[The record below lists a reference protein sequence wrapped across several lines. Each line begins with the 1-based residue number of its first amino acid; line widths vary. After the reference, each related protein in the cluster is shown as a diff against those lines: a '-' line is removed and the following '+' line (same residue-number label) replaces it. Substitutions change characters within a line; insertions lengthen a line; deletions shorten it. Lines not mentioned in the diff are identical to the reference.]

1 MSKRSNG
8 EGTLRLRSD
17 KRWEARY
24 TTRDGGCWRQRSLFA
39 STKEAAARRLR
50 EALGNRDR
58 GLPVTPARETVA
70 TYLDTWL
77 KGAQATLRPGTFA
90 GYQQMVRQHLAPR
103 LGFVALARLQPHD
116 IARIYQELLESGRS
130 PKTVRNIHGVL
141 HRALEQ
147 ALRWRLIPVN
157 VADLVDAPR
166 VTRREMQALDNDEV
180 RRVLDTAH
188 GDDLEALWVLALTA
202 GLRQGELLALRWP
215 DVDLDDG
222 TLRVVASLTRITG
235 QGTRLVEPKT
245 PRSRRQVALS
255 GRAVDVLR
263 EHRQRQREAAL
274 AGGRSYDRRG
284 HVFARE
290 DARPLAVVTTW
301 KRWRRLLERAQVR
314 PVRFHDARH
323 TAATTLL
330 SRGVHPKLVSEML
343 GHSTTALTLD
353 VYSHV
358 TPLMHRE
365 AARVMDELF
374 PR

>member
-24 TTRDGGCWRQRSLFA
+24 TTRDGGRWRQRSLFA
-39 STKEAAARRLR
+39 STKEGAARRLR
-50 EALGNRDR
+50 EALASRDR
-58 GLPVTPARETVA
+58 GLPVTPARETLG
-70 TYLDTWL
+70 TYLDAWL

-90 GYQQMVRQHLAPR
+90 GYRQIVCEHLAPR
-103 LGFVALARLQPHD
+103 LGYVALARLQPHD
-116 IARIYQELLESGRS
+116 IARTYQELLESGRA

-147 ALRWRLIPVN
+147 ALRWRLVPVN
-157 VADLVDAPR
+157 VADLVDPPR

-180 RRVLDTAH
+180 RRVLDAAH

-215 DVDLDDG
+215 DVALDDG

-263 EHRQRQREAAL
+263 QHRQRQRESAL
-274 AGGRSYDRRG
+274 ASGQAYDRQG

-290 DARPLAVVTTW
+290 DGRPLAVVTTW

-374 PR
+374 PQ